1 MADDKKKKSAEQRFA
16 DDFVAEVIEAIKQ
29 NEAPWQKSWK
39 SGEISAPYNAQSGNF
54 YSGRNALRL
63 SLRAQRE
70 GYEDPR
76 WATAYQINKMNGRIN
91 KGEHGTG
98 ILYFS
103 QKNEIDTVTGEEK
116 TRQIL
121 KHSTV
126 FNIEQSNLPR
136 LTRAEMRETQPDL
149 EAFARLI
156 EHHQPKIQQG
166 EPAYRPSNDT
176 IYMPEKG
183 QFKDDASYYS
193 TVLHEMSH
201 WTGHEDRLHRDLK
214 NRFGT
219 PAYAREELVAELSS
233 YMLSLEHGLPFEP
246 NQSEAY
252 LQHWAQKTGQEM
264 EEALRQGFKEAVNAK
279 NYLDAPLRERS
290 QEQVIETIAELDNT
304 QAQKTQDSAEKFYQE
319 EKEEGAKSAR
329 AESTPEKTLPEMVQS
344 AETDKTQASPTL
356 VESISTPSA
365 ENTREAQI
373 TADFWK
379 AFYADTDTQPLV
391 DIHRQGERTYLAVS
405 WDERHEAK
413 RLGAQWDQENR
424 CWYAMD
430 IDAQPSL
437 SQYLK
442 RFSDYLG
449 QTQGGKTIAEFRVLA
464 DSLGL
469 NTRDFS
475 TETGKWHRTSLQGRG
490 IGNKDGAYKLFQNAD
505 GTLGGI
511 VKNLATGESINWSNR
526 VAGKKIP
533 KEVQISNDLNGH
545 IQQTIA
551 LKVREEL
558 QHQRGRVALALYK
571 TLENARG
578 DESYLQNKHIQ
589 SKHGIKRLAGGAI
602 VIPLINGEAVGALK
616 GVKKEERYFGV
627 VSLQVILPQEKDN
640 KRLMKD
646 AQKIGAYFPIG
657 SQTAREDPTHIILA
671 EGVATAEAAHQIYS
685 GLADKNSHILA
696 VAAIDSGNLQAV
708 AKTLS
713 EIYPTA
719 EKIIAVDNDL
729 ATEQK
734 MGRNTGIESA
744 KHVQANYPDFQLA
757 IPMAIEGKNTDWNDV
772 LVKQGKE
779 IAQNQFAEQ
788 LGINTKKDIN
798 QIMIAIQLP
807 DLSNLC
813 SRDIGKAAYEAT
825 GGDMNKLPQV
835 KSALAEQGYR
845 LDERHFQGISNP
857 IEMKDAFAKAV
868 RKQPTVDKNPTKA
881 KSDHQR

>member
-1 MADDKKKKSAEQRFA
+1 MADDKEKKSAEQRFT

-126 FNIEQSNLPR
+126 FNIEQSNLAR

-149 EAFARLI
+149 EAFAQLLA
-156 EHHQPKIQQG
+156 HHQPRMQLG
-166 EPAYRPSNDT
+166 EPAYRLSNDT

-304 QAQKTQDSAEKFYQE
+304 QAQKT
-319 EKEEGAKSAR
+319 
-329 AESTPEKTLPEMVQS
+329 LPEMVQS

-442 RFSDYLG
+442 RSSDYLG

-551 LKVREEL
+551 LKVRKEL

-578 DESYLQNKHIQ
+578 DEPYLQNKHIQ

-657 SQTAREDPTHIILA
+657 SQTARENPTHIILA
-671 EGVATAEAAHQIYS
+671 EGVATAETAHQIYS

-772 LVKQGKE
+772 LVKQGKT
-779 IAQNQFAEQ
+779 IAQAQFADQ
-788 LGINTKKDIN
+788 LGISTKKN
-798 QIMIAIQLP
+798 QAQVAEAVLLP
-807 DLSNLC
+807 DLSPLC
-813 SRDIGKAAYEAT
+813 PREIGKTTYKAID
-825 GGDMNKLPQV
+825 GDMNKLPQV
-835 KSALAEQGYR
+835 KAALAQQGYQ
-845 LDERHFQGISNP
+845 LDERLFAGLSHPLQVQ
-857 IEMKDAFAKAV
+857 EAFTRAV
-868 RKQPTVDKNPTKA
+868 SKQPVVNKTTQQTVSN
-881 KSDHQR
+881 HR